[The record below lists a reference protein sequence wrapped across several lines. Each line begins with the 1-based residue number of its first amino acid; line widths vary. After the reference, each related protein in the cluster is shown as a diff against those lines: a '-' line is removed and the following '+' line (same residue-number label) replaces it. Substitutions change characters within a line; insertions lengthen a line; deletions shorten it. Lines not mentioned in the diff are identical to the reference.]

1 MVRYQHYNENSDTC
15 WQSCRAAV
23 PPQATAMLNVL
34 PDDEEEALCV
44 IYSINVLTTKC

>member
-1 MVRYQHYNENSDTC
+1 MPAELPGRRSPAGNGH
-15 WQSCRAAV
+15 
-23 PPQATAMLNVL
+23 NVL